1 MNLKFRKY
9 NSIERYGKSEI
20 TNAIIGNK
28 VVVMEKLDGATA
40 SFSYD
45 GEEIGFFSRNTA
57 LDEDNKLRGFY
68 DWGINTLN
76 VQSLNNDYIYYG
88 EWLVSHY
95 VKYVPEA
102 YSEFY
107 LFDIFDKKTE
117 SYVDFEIVKSE
128 ASRVGLKMPKVFFEG
143 VVNSIEELNQY
154 VGMSDIALEYGE
166 GIVVKNYNYPTK
178 NGTHAFVKIVS
189 EKFKEVK
196 GIKQK
201 SLTSSNDSLD
211 LFIAS
216 VLTEARVRKLI
227 DKKIDLGLLPEELS
241 ISDTGI
247 VLKTLGADIVNDIIE
262 EELDV
267 LLSTLKKKISKKTP
281 LIVKSVI
288 DEKNSTINLEVV

>member
-1 MNLKFRKY
+1 MELRKY
-9 NSIERYGKSEI
+9 NSIERFGKSD
-20 TNAIIGNK
+20 TTDAIIGK
-28 VVVMEKLDGATA
+28 KIVVMEKLDGANA
-40 SFSYD
+40 SFTYN
-45 GEEIGFFSRNTA
+45 GEEIGFFSRNNE
-57 LDEDNKLRGFY
+57 LNEENRLRGFY
-68 DWGINTLN
+68 DWGLKTLD
-76 VQSLNNDYIYYG
+76 VYSLNEDYTYYG

-95 VKYVPEA
+95 VKYAPEA
-102 YSEFY
+102 YLEFY
-107 LFDIFDKKTE
+107 LFDIFDKKSE

-128 ASRVGLKMPKVFFEG
+128 AERIGLKMPKVFFEG

-178 NGTHAFVKIVS
+178 HGTHAFVKIVS

-201 SLTSSNDSLD
+201 PLTSSTDSLD
-211 LFIAS
+211 LFISS

-227 DKKIDLGLLPEELS
+227 EKKIDLGLLPEELS
-241 ISDTGI
+241 ISDTGT
-247 VLKTLGADIVNDIIE
+247 VLKALGADIVNDIIE

-281 LIVKSVI
+281 LMVKSVI
-288 DEKNSTINLEVV
+288 DEKNSAINLEVV

>member
-1 MNLKFRKY
+1 MELRKY
-9 NSIERYGKSEI
+9 NSIERYGKSD
-20 TNAIIGNK
+20 TTDAIIGK
-28 VVVMEKLDGATA
+28 KIVVMERIDGANA
-40 SFSYD
+40 SFTYD
-45 GEEIGFFSRNTA
+45 GEEIGFFSRNNELT
-57 LDEDNKLRGFY
+57 EENRLRGFY
-68 DWGINTLN
+68 DWGLKTLD
-76 VQSLNNDYIYYG
+76 VYSLNEDYIYYG

-95 VKYVPEA
+95 VKYAPEA
-102 YSEFY
+102 YLDFY
-107 LFDIFDKKTE
+107 LFDIFDKKSE

-128 ASRVGLKMPKVFFEG
+128 AKRIGLKMPKVFFEG

-201 SLTSSNDSLD
+201 SLTSSTDSLD